1 MSPADGIRA
10 RNRAAIE
17 TEILQVA
24 RAHLAAQGA
33 AALSLR
39 AIARDVGM
47 VSSALYRYVASRD
60 ELLTLLIIGAYTELA
75 DAVDAAHDAVPAAE
89 HRARFG
95 AVAHTL
101 RAWALAHPHDWA
113 LLYGSPV
120 PDYDAPGERT
130 TEPGTRV
137 TMLLSE
143 ILDDASRVGALS
155 PRASATD
162 ADAMARAQ
170 ACIGAMLADPELAV
184 LHLNPVAMLA
194 GVQSWSVLVG
204 AVSREVF
211 QMLGPDFA
219 TPDLFDD
226 ALAIACDLVLRS
238 AE

>member
-1 MSPADGIRA
+1 MRTADGIRA

-24 RAHLAAQGA
+24 RAHLAAHGA

-75 DAVDAAHDAVPAAE
+75 DAVDQAHDAVPPDE

-95 AVAHTL
+95 AVAHAL
-101 RAWALAHPHDWA
+101 RDWARAHPHDWA

-137 TMLLSE
+137 TMVLSAL
-143 ILDDASRVGALS
+143 LDDASRAGALS
-155 PRASATD
+155 PRAGATD
-162 ADAMARAQ
+162 AKAKARAQ
-170 ACIGAMLADPELAV
+170 AGIGAMLADPRLAV
-184 LHLNPVAMLA
+184 LPLDPVAMLA
-194 GVQSWSVLVG
+194 GVQSWTVLVG

-211 QMLGPDFA
+211 EMLGPDFA

-226 ALAIACDLVLRS
+226 AVGIACDLVLR
-238 AE
+238 AEP